1 MLALGVLAMVSSD
14 ADAAYR
20 SYFAKFIHPAGHS
33 AFCVAAP
40 TFAHAVGH
48 PGEFQQLRGHLA

>member
-1 MLALGVLAMVSSD
+1 MLALGVLAVVSSD

-20 SYFAKFIHPAGHS
+20 SYFAKFIYPAGHS

-48 PGEFQQLRGHLA
+48 LGEFQRLKGNLA